1 MDRGESMQIGE
12 IITDSLKYPLSNWK
26 KFLILGIILVF
37 SNILTIGINL
47 GLKSF
52 TEIIL
57 LGIIGLLIGILVDG
71 YIFKI
76 LKSTLEGIDELP
88 DFNAW
93 FEMFINGIKMFIV
106 RIVYAIPAI
115 LIAVYALLS
124 FGPALMNLI
133 LHPSSTPSDAD
144 INIFLNISVLILIA
158 SLYLIII
165 TPIMYMA
172 MANMANSTGKLG
184 AAFGLGGIFNKIG
197 NIGWGNLIVWYI
209 AVGFIYLALTLVG
222 SFITTFGISKL
233 TQPIIGSLIL
243 SLIVI
248 PYIYMFLY
256 RSVALVYKSDE
267 ED

>member
-1 MDRGESMQIGE
+1 MQIGE

-26 KFLILGIILVF
+26 KFLILGIIIVF
-37 SNILTIGINL
+37 SNLLTMGINL
-47 GLKSF
+47 GLKSY

-57 LGIIGLLIGILVDG
+57 LGVIGFLIGILVDG

-76 LKSTLEGIDELP
+76 LRSTLEGMDELP

-93 FEMFINGIKMFIV
+93 LEMFINGIKMIIV

-124 FGPALMNLI
+124 FGPALMNLF

-144 INIFLNISVLILIA
+144 ISIFLNISVLILIA
-158 SLYLIII
+158 SLYLLII
-165 TPIMYMA
+165 TPIMFMA
-172 MANMANSTGKLG
+172 MANMANSAGKLG
-184 AAFGLGGIFNKIG
+184 AAFGLGEIFNKIRD
-197 NIGWGNLIVWYI
+197 IGWGNLIVWYI
-209 AVGFIYLALTLVG
+209 AAGLIYLGLTLIG
-222 SFITTFGISKL
+222 SFITTLGISKL
-233 TQPIIGSLIL
+233 TQPIIGSIIL

-248 PYIYMFLY
+248 PYVYMFLY
-256 RSVALVYKSDE
+256 RSVALVYRSGN